1 LTTSVEDVLYFPST
15 WTNYPCSRKTIA
27 NKNNKT
33 SMKRVIPVS
42 KTQVENMIKS
52 ALKKDLQVKHTLI
65 EYAFSPTTT
74 PILINP
80 ISYPAQGIAAYNS
93 DESETTEGQ
102 RIGNKI
108 VPVSFEWMLTIY
120 ASATGLASVCR
131 ITLFEWL
138 LPIEHSDMVPVAGDI
153 YADGSSSYFYNCPLN
168 FDTKSKY
175 HILHDKVYTLVTGAD
190 TQITHINLR
199 KTIKHFAVKEWK
211 FRGDSESG
219 TSAALIK
226 GNLYAFFVSDGA
238 LETPDVELTSYLCY
252 TD

>member
-1 LTTSVEDVLYFPST
+1 
-15 WTNYPCSRKTIA
+15 
-27 NKNNKT
+27 
-33 SMKRVIPVS
+33 MKRVKAVS
-42 KTQVENMIKS
+42 KTQVKNMIKT
-52 ALKKDLQVKHTLI
+52 AIVKDLQVKHTLI

-80 ISYPAQGIAAYNS
+80 ISYPAQGIAAYNT

-102 RIGNKI
+102 RIGNQI

-131 ITLFEWL
+131 IILFEWL
-138 LPIEHSDMVPVAGDI
+138 MPIEHSDMVPVAGDI

-168 FDTKSKY
+168 FDNRSKY
-175 HILHDKVYTLVTGAD
+175 NILHDKVYTLVTGAE
-190 TQITHINLR
+190 TQITHINIK
-199 KTIKHFAVKEWK
+199 KTIKDFRVKKWK
-211 FRGDSESG
+211 FRGDSETG

-226 GNLYAFFVSDGA
+226 GNIFAFFVSDGA